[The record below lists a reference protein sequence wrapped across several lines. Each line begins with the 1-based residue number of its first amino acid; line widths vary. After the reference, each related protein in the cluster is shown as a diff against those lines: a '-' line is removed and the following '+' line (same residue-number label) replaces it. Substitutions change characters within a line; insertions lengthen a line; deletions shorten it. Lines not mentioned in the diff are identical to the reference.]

1 VLSGGYTRCPHVLP
15 EFPDTFWSFKHALE
29 FVGKRAALP
38 PLGLLTIASMLP
50 QEWSLRLVDTNVRR
64 LRKRDLAWAD
74 CAFISAM
81 VVQRESAR
89 QVIARCKEAGLRI
102 VAGGPLFQIE
112 HEKFGAVDHFVLN
125 EAELTLPAFLKDLAQ
140 GDPRRIY
147 SSAQHADLRQTPMPR
162 WELLDLRRYA
172 SMSIQFSRGCPFNC
186 DFCNVTALLGHRV
199 RTKTSQQIIAELDSL
214 YARGWRDEVFFVDDN
229 FIGNRQ
235 FLKSELLPALMEW
248 RKGKTGIVFFTEA
261 SINLADD
268 QPLMKMMVEAG
279 FNKVFIGI
287 ETPDEE
293 CLAEC
298 SKVQNRNRNLVEDVK
313 RMQRAGLQVLGGFIV
328 GFDHDRPSIF
338 RRQIEFIQNSGIVT
352 AMVGLLQAPPGTRLY
367 ERMEKEGRLCGD
379 SSGDNVDG
387 TTNIIPA
394 MSLDVLREGYKGI
407 LQHIYSPGPY
417 YQRIRTFLR
426 EYESPRI
433 RGRIRFSHIL
443 ALLRSFYRLGLVGQ
457 ERFQYWKLLLWTQF
471 RRPRLIPEA
480 VVLAILGHH
489 FRKVCERRVM

>member
-1 VLSGGYTRCPHVLP
+1 MNILLIYP
-15 EFPDTFWSFKHALE
+15 EFPDTFWSFKHALK

-50 QEWSLRLVDTNVRR
+50 KEWSQRLVDTNVRR
-64 LRKRDLAWAD
+64 LRKKDLAWAD
-74 CAFISAM
+74 CVFISAM
-81 VVQRESAR
+81 VVQRESAHR
-89 QVIARCKEAGLRI
+89 VIARCKEAGLRI
-102 VAGGPLFQIE
+102 AAGGPLFQIE
-112 HEKFGAVDHFVLN
+112 HEKFEAVDHFVLN

-140 GDPRRIY
+140 GNPGRIY
-147 SSAQHADLRQTPMPR
+147 SSAQYADLRQTPRPL